1 MTAETG
7 PWIGAVALIVPD
19 YDAAIQFFCAIGFV
33 LRADI
38 NQGHKRWVCVQ
49 PKQGGA
55 AFILARAEGA
65 AQTAMIGQQGAGRV
79 WLFLHTD
86 DFTRDAARIS
96 HAGGIFEESPRDEPY
111 GRVAIWRDPWG
122 NRWDLI
128 QATPPL
134 IS

>member
-49 PKQGGA
+49 PKQGGT

-65 AQTAMIGQQGAGRV
+65 AQTADSLVPKGSGTSTKFRIASAQGAGLVACRR
-79 WLFLHTD
+79 LRTL
-86 DFTRDAARIS
+86 RKRS
-96 HAGGIFEESPRDEPY
+96 
-111 GRVAIWRDPWG
+111 GRSWG
-122 NRWDLI
+122 SKG
-128 QATPPL
+128 P
-134 IS
+134 S